1 MATVRFST
9 ELKQQI
15 LDTAKST
22 MAPAVRRAADQRPS
36 HDWGLRVYE
45 TIFAEVMPAVRQ
57 VPDHWFDMVG
67 TVKLESVNGVSCNME
82 FNLPKPMP
90 WPSRFVD
97 TAIARRRSAYTHEI
111 AIQHELFADLA
122 AELTRRNQTIQ
133 EAHRR
138 QAEFVEMVKK
148 VIEAYATL
156 APAIKAWPP
165 LWDLIPDQVKD
176 RHRQVKER
184 ASKVAELDVD
194 LSKLTAMSAA
204 AKFGI

>member
-45 TIFAEVMPAVRQ
+45 TVFGDVLPAVRQ
-57 VPDHWFDMVG
+57 VPDHWFDLVG
-67 TVKLESVNGVSCNME
+67 AVKLESVNGVSCYME

-97 TAIARRRSAYTHEI
+97 TAIARRRSAYTNEI
-111 AIQHELFADLA
+111 AVTHELFADLA
-122 AELTRRNQTIQ
+122 AELTQRNQTIQ
-133 EAHRR
+133 EASKR
-138 QAEFVEMVKK
+138 QSEFVEMVRK

-165 LWDLIPDQVKD
+165 LWDLIPEPVKT
-176 RHRQVKER
+176 RHREVKER
-184 ASKVAELDVD
+184 AVKVADLDVD